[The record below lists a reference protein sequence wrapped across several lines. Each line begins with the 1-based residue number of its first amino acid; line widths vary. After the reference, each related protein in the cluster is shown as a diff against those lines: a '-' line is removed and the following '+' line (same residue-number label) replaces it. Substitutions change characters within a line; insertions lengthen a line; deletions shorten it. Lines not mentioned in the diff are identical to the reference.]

1 MRRSESLQASSWIHV
16 MCFIVSLFFFFVI
29 VPPIALSPPS
39 LHMESREK
47 ENVKAVLCVSERG
60 SLEAPVATLLSRRLP
75 SSIFFFFY
83 AHRKGHDRSDN
94 SCHRSSVGESGE
106 EEGKKRPSL
115 FFAFSFAHPS
125 LLVHCRS
132 WPVDGWSCTRRG
144 FGPRGRGGKSG
155 EVGYRSQ
162 YLPHAKRS
170 LYHLSYIPDAASD
183 RTTIKMHI
191 KYRRQGIEPTTVG

>member
-75 SSIFFFFY
+75 SSIFFFY
-83 AHRKGHDRSDN
+83 ANRKGHDRSDN

-115 FFAFSFAHPS
+115 FFFLRS
-125 LLVHCRS
+125 LLLIPPCSSTADHGPS
-132 WPVDGWSCTRRG
+132 MDGRALVG
-144 FGPRGRGGKSG
+144 VLGRGEGVEKVEKLGIDPNTYRMLSG
-155 EVGYRSQ
+155 RS
-162 YLPHAKRS
+162 
-170 LYHLSYIPDAASD
+170 
-183 RTTIKMHI
+183 TI
-191 KYRRQGIEPTTVG
+191 